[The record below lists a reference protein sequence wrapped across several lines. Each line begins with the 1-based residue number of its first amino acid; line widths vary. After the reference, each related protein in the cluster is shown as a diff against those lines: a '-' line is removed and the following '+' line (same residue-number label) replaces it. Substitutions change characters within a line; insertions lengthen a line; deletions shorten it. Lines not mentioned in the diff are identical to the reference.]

1 MHQIV
6 GLRPRYSAKAKKE
19 VNAEVFSDKGWRA
32 LSLADLFQNI
42 DEYLRPI
49 PKEERFNL
57 FYTVNH
63 TLDMKGRPFERGYIV
78 AFDIDKISGFTE
90 SMALPISKLVCEA
103 ISVDHSKVAVVSS
116 GNGVHIL
123 IQTDSEWTD
132 PDYFDQA
139 RLFYK
144 AMCDKINK
152 VLRPVYPNAKADP
165 SIWDQAR
172 ILRLPNTT
180 NIKKDKAPVECVL
193 IKGDLKPQHFDMA
206 ESSGM
211 GEILPEETITL
222 AALKAYPKP
231 DTEEVLKSCAFLCH
245 AKENQGAM
253 SEPEWYAMLSVV
265 GRVSE
270 DHTESRKLAHAYSS
284 GHPGYTAEDTD
295 IKIDQALA
303 FGPRTCSSINTTW
316 ASSKCLQ
323 CPHWGKIASPLLI
336 RGKSYIKTRESGFYF
351 VNVGKDGVPKQG
363 KPDYEGLGRWY
374 EKHHI
379 SKSAVPGRVVYTY
392 DEGVWKEKDPA
403 YIEDFANKNFK
414 PQSLT
419 SMRKEFA
426 DLVRVTNL
434 VSNDWFNESTTKKM
448 NFINGVLDI
457 DSMEFFPH
465 SNKFGF
471 RTKLPYKYDPSATAP
486 RFAQFMQEITLGRQE
501 LIDVLLEFAGYSL
514 SNDECWEQKAIL
526 LYGTGQ
532 NGKSKFVEVLKAL
545 AGRESYSSLMMD
557 DLGKDGHR
565 FKLDGSLF
573 NIAEEMPDTGLSES
587 NIFKNL
593 VSGGDIMVRKYYT
606 QPYVIQNRAK
616 LWFLCNKLPKS
627 NDTDFALFRRLI
639 IVPFDADFKGQAED
653 KHLASKLL
661 AELPGILNIV
671 LDAYRRMKSRGAI
684 TASNIVQRQVEE
696 YRVAIDPVA
705 NFWDENVE
713 VISDKEEV
721 CFTIVSDIYSEY
733 RVWAEA
739 NGERPVP
746 SSIFFQKISRYWKPY
761 NGRKTKR
768 VVDKVQQRV
777 LLNIK
782 LNKVAGNF

>member
-1 MHQIV
+1 VHQIV

-32 LSLADLFQNI
+32 LSLADLFTNLE
-42 DEYLRPI
+42 EYLRPI

-103 ISVDHSKVAVVSS
+103 ISVDHSKTAVVSS

-152 VLRPVYPNAKADP
+152 ILRPVYPNAKADP

-172 ILRLPNTT
+172 ILRLPGTQ
-180 NIKKDKAPVECVL
+180 NIKKDKDPVACVL

-245 AKENQGAM
+245 AKENQAAM

-303 FGPRTCSSINTTW
+303 FGPRTCASINTTW
-316 ASSKCLQ
+316 ANSKCLQ

-336 RGKSYIKTRESGFYF
+336 RGKNYIKTRESGFYF

-363 KPDYEGLGRWY
+363 KPDTQGMQRWY
-374 EKHHI
+374 EKNHPY
-379 SKSAVPGRVVYTY
+379 KSTYDAGVVYTY
-392 DEGVWKEKDPA
+392 
-403 YIEDFANKNFK
+403 EDGTWEEVPPKHITGFANAHFN
-414 PQSLT
+414 PQSNKSTREEVLDIIRNT
-419 SMRKEFA
+419 NQ
-426 DLVRVTNL
+426 VRNK
-434 VSNDWFNESTTKKM
+434 WFIESTTKKM

-471 RTKLPYKYDPSATAP
+471 RTKLPYKYDPSAKAP
-486 RFAQFMQEITLGRQE
+486 RFEQFMKEITLGRQE

-514 SNDECWEQKAIL
+514 SNDECWEQKAII
-526 LYGTGQ
+526 LYGTGL

-545 AGRESYSSLMMD
+545 AGEKSYSSLMMD
-557 DLGKDGHR
+557 DLGR
-565 FKLDGSLF
+565 EANRYQLDGALF
-573 NIAEEMPDTGLSES
+573 NIAEEMPETGFSES

-593 VSGGDIMVRKYYT
+593 VSGGEVLVKKLYT
-606 QPYVIQNRAK
+606 QTYSIRNRAK
-616 LWFLCNKLPKS
+616 LWFLCNQLPRSK
-627 NDTDFALFRRLI
+627 DTEFALFRRLI
-639 IVPFDADFKGQAED
+639 IVPFDADFRGSED
-653 KHLASKLL
+653 KHLGSKLI

-671 LDAYRRMKSRGAI
+671 LAAYKSMKERGNITSSEIVQKQVEAYR
-684 TASNIVQRQVEE
+684 EE
-696 YRVAIDPVA
+696 IDPIA
-705 NFWDENVE
+705 NFWNDNVQ
-713 VISDKEEV
+713 VTGDDSFAV
-721 CFTIVSDIYSEY
+721 ASDIYSEY
-733 RVWAEA
+733 RIWAEL
-739 NGERPVP
+739 NGEKLV
-746 SSIFFQKISRYWKPY
+746 SSPIFFKKISRLWKPY
-761 NGRKTKR
+761 SGCSGRKTVNGRQERGIFGIKI
-768 VVDKVQQRV
+768 DKA
-777 LLNIK
+777 K
-782 LNKVAGNF
+782 GDF